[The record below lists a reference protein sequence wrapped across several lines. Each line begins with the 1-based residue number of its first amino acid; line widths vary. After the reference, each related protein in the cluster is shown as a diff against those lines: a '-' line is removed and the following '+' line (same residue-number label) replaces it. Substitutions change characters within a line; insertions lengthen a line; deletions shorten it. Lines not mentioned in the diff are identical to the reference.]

1 MSNVEAGIQPAEITG
16 LQAAASSNDKIK
28 GNRLKRFYNIF
39 RPSSA
44 DARRQDNT
52 KPHNRTKVINGLTQ
66 VNAPEK
72 ERFIPLASHILNDHL
87 NKPGIWAEGEEA
99 MGKMIVHD
107 LAAWRHQS
115 YRTRLSALKKA
126 YLSFSPDTDTVDTEN
141 YTPLERRKMRHEFM
155 ELIGGLLESANFEKI
170 TQEDLDLLLTSDSP
184 YGLALHVDL
193 DAFDDVVI
201 YFRGAGSKIVDYR
214 DWKWAYLRKKYVET
228 PIFQRL
234 FVALKLKPEEEQ
246 VNELMLKEELSRQQA
261 EKRIAKNLKL
271 LPEGVTSDHIY
282 LKLFKNI
289 PQDDLEMLFPN
300 TKVEFKLFDKLKL
313 GLTAGGG
320 TVAGLFGIVPKLF
333 AAATLLNPITLLTT
347 MAGFIG
353 LVVRQV
359 TKFFNQRNE
368 YMMTLAQNLY
378 FHNLAN
384 NRGVLTLL
392 VDRAEE
398 EDTKEE
404 LLLYSFLVKNK
415 QRGAVTN
422 LQAAKTDIED
432 HLRREFNVDIEFD
445 HEDAFSRLLRDGLLQ
460 RVGEGRYQVLPP
472 AKAVAHIKS
481 LWQGAL
487 QPEAVPYVTE
497 DTAISAAPFSEGD
510 ATLTE
515 EAADTITQIA

>member
-1 MSNVEAGIQPAEITG
+1 MSNVEAGVHPGDISDPLGTQSGKAKNKSKG
-16 LQAAASSNDKIK
+16 L
-28 GNRLKRFYNIF
+28 NRLYSLF

-44 DARRQDNT
+44 DARRQDDS
-52 KPHNRTKVINGLTQ
+52 KPHNRMKVINGLTQ
-66 VNAPEK
+66 VNAPDK
-72 ERFIPLASHILNDHL
+72 ERFIPIASHILEKHL
-87 NKPGIWAEGEEA
+87 QGESIWAEGEEEF
-99 MGKMIVHD
+99 GRTIVHD

-115 YRTRLSALKKA
+115 YRNRLSDLKKA
-126 YLSFSPDTDTVDTEN
+126 YLTFSPDTDTVDAET
-141 YTPLERRKMRHEFM
+141 YTPLQRRKMRHDFM
-155 ELIGGLLESANFEKI
+155 ELVGNLLESANFEKI
-170 TQEDLDLLLTSDSP
+170 TQEDLDLLLASDSP

-201 YFRGAGSKIVDYR
+201 YFRGAGSKIVEYR
-214 DWKWAYLRKKYVET
+214 DWKWLYLRKKYVET

-246 VNELMLKEELSRQQA
+246 INELMLREELPRKKA
-261 EKRIAKNLKL
+261 AKRIAKNLKL
-271 LPEGVTSDHIY
+271 LPDGVTSDHIY

-300 TKVEFKLFDKLKL
+300 TKVTFKLLDKLKL

-347 MAGFIG
+347 LAGFIG
-353 LVVRQV
+353 LIVRQI

-404 LLLYSFLVKNK
+404 LLLYSFLVRNKNE
-415 QRGAVTN
+415 GAN
-422 LQAAKTDIED
+422 ISLRAAKEQIEE

-445 HEDAFSRLLRDGLLQ
+445 HEDAFSRLLRDGLVKRTGQ
-460 RVGEGRYQVLPP
+460 GRYEVLPP
-472 AKAVAHIKS
+472 AKAVVHIRK

-487 QPEAVPYVTE
+487 KTTENQPAPQVI
-497 DTAISAAPFSEGD
+497 DLNTAESDKSLRLE
-510 ATLTE
+510 
-515 EAADTITQIA
+515 IA